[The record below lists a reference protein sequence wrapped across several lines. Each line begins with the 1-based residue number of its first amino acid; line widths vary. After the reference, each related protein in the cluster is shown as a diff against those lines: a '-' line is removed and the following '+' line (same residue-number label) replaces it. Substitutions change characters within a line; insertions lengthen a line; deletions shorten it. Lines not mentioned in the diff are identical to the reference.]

1 MMYMYVL
8 YCTTHLRFEPV
19 RWFGAENLIACGDE
33 LDFAGLNAREQL
45 LLALDALSDLVAKRL
60 EQRDNLPADVLLV
73 RLVSPI

>member
-1 MMYMYVL
+1 MMYVL
-8 YCTTHLRFEPV
+8 YCTTHIQFEPV
-19 RWFGAENLIACGDE
+19 RWFGAEDLIARGDE

-73 RLVSPI
+73 RLVRPI